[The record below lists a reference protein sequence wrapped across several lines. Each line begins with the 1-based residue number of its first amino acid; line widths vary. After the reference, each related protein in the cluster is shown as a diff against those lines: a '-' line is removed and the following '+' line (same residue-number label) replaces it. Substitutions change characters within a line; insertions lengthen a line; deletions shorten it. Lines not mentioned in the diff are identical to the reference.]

1 MMSGNQKNGDVMSEL
16 LGERIHRLRLKADQ
30 SLQDVA
36 AATVTTKAH
45 IWQIEKGRAKNPSMA
60 LVRRL
65 ADHFKVSLSYLVDE
79 DAHAPDGDDD
89 LKRMFRQAQDLEA
102 QDRAALDAMLQ
113 HFLAQKKA
121 RGQS

>member
-1 MMSGNQKNGDVMSEL
+1 MSER
-16 LGERIHRLRLKADQ
+16 LGERVHRLRIKAGQ

-36 AATVTTKAH
+36 AATETTKAH

-60 LVRRL
+60 LVRRV

-79 DAHAPDGDDD
+79 DAEAPDIDDD
-89 LKRMFRQAQDLEA
+89 LKRMFRQAHDLED

-113 HFLAQKKA
+113 HFLTQKKA
-121 RGQS
+121 REKP

>member
-1 MMSGNQKNGDVMSEL
+1 MSEH
-16 LGERIHRLRLKADQ
+16 LGERIHRLRLQADQ

-36 AATVTTKAH
+36 AATETTKAH

-79 DAHAPDGDDD
+79 DADAPDGDDD

-102 QDRAALDAMLQ
+102 QDRDALDAMLQ

-121 RGQS
+121 REQS